1 MKRGNRRVAGTAT
14 SARQGLLHHGKSGRI
29 LSKRWKTRGMRMVLS
44 MRPGAKQGI
53 QFQSAMR
60 AADSG
65 YGSQESCIQS

>member
-29 LSKRWKTRGMRMVLS
+29 LSERWKTRGMRMVLS